1 MSTKQPSNPFKY
13 FSERIVIA
21 LFLVMVFSNP
31 VSSQNKASFVAI
43 NSGISIPVGKY
54 AGNDLQTGSFALPG
68 FNVNIDGAWYFLSWL
83 GVGGQAG
90 LNLHAVDVSALG
102 YAKVQD
108 DPFLEDVTIRSDPYQ
123 VVTSVVGLY
132 ARWDIL
138 QNLHLQGKL
147 TGGVMWAKTP
157 YQLYKPQ
164 YYLVG
169 PEYFEITSS
178 KSRNFMGMA
187 GLSMQVDLS
196 PCIGLK
202 IESDYAY
209 SEMTFGFRTATSTRY
224 DFRVV
229 SFINTTLGLVIIL

>member
-1 MSTKQPSNPFKY
+1 MSTEQQSNPFNY
-13 FSERIVIA
+13 FSRRVVFT
-21 LFLVMVFSNP
+21 LFLVVVLSNQ
-31 VSSQNKASFVAI
+31 VTSQNKASFVAV

-54 AGNDLQTGSFALPG
+54 AGKDLQTGSFALPG
-68 FNVNIDGAWYFLSWL
+68 FNMNIDGAWYFLSWL

-90 LNLHAVDVSALG
+90 LNLHPVDVSALG
-102 YAKVQD
+102 YAKVLD

-123 VVTSVVGLY
+123 VVTSMVGLY

-138 QNLHLQGKL
+138 PNFHLQGKL
-147 TGGVMWAKTP
+147 TGGMMWAKTP

-169 PEYFEITSS
+169 PDYFEITSAKS
-178 KSRNFMGMA
+178 KNFMGMA
-187 GLSMQVDLS
+187 GLSLQVNIS

-202 IESDYAY
+202 IEGDYAY
-209 SEMTFGFRTATSTRY
+209 SEMTFGFKTATATRY